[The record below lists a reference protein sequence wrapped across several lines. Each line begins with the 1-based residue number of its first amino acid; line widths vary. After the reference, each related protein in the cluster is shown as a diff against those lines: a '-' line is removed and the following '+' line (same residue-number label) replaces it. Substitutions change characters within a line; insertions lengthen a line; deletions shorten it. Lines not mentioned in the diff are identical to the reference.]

1 MYSKSDRDKMSKT
14 VLVMAEP
21 NMNMPSHLLN
31 ALVSQERIQAVL
43 EIQVS
48 SANFAAVSLT

>member
-1 MYSKSDRDKMSKT
+1 
-14 VLVMAEP
+14 MAEP

>member
-31 ALVSQERIQAVL
+31 ALVSNTRKD
-43 EIQVS
+43 S
-48 SANFAAVSLT
+48 GCT